1 MRLFTVIAFCCAI
14 LSLVSAKL
22 RVGLSVVLL
31 SCVSLSTAYATPI
44 LILGDSLGASY
55 GVSPEQGWVNLL
67 QQKMPQ
73 HTFINGSVSG
83 ETSAG
88 GLRRLPALL
97 ESTSPKLVL
106 VELGGNDGL
115 RGFPPKQLK
124 ENLTKIIQLS
134 QKQGAKVLLSEVMV
148 PPNYG
153 PRYAKQFSAVYSEL
167 ADEFQVTLIPFFME
181 PIAID
186 PNLMQRDGIHPNADA
201 QPIITEF
208 VYPWISKAL

>member
-1 MRLFTVIAFCCAI
+1 MGELI
-14 LSLVSAKL
+14 
-22 RVGLSVVLL
+22 
-31 SCVSLSTAYATPI
+31 TA
-44 LILGDSLGASY
+44 
-55 GVSPEQGWVNLL
+55 
-67 QQKMPQ
+67 KMPQ

-167 ADEFQVTLIPFFME
+167 ADEFQVTLMPFSWSPSQLIP
-181 PIAID
+181 I
-186 PNLMQRDGIHPNADA
+186 
-201 QPIITEF
+201 
-208 VYPWISKAL
+208 